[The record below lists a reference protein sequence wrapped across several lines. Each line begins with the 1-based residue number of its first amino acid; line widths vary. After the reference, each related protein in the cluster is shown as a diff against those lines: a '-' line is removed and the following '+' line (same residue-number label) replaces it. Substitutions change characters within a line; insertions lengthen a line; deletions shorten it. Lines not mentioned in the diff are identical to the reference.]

1 MDAGNSVVLGY
12 RTRFGCGFV
21 SGASA
26 VVLGAL
32 GFGAVLCLRFPA
44 LLTTPDARAV
54 YPMDLVRFL
63 IHLVLVSSF
72 CLGVLSIVLSRR
84 TPLGLTAIGL
94 TVGALIL
101 GGSQVEVTGPIQSTT
116 YVGLD
121 WFCLNLFVL
130 ALLFVPLELAFARL
144 PGQGVFR
151 RGWLTDLLHL
161 GVSHLAV
168 QLTVLLTLLPA
179 AMFFRWAVHPG
190 FQAAV
195 ASQPLLLQFAEIV
208 VVADLSEYAIHRLFH
223 RVPVLWRFHAIHHSA
238 EALDWLAASRIHL
251 VDAIITRALAF
262 IPLYVLGF
270 AEPAVYAYLI
280 FVSFH
285 AIFVHTNVRF
295 TFGRLAWLVGTPRF
309 HHWHHSAQPEAIDK
323 NFAIHLPVI
332 DRLSGTLYLPEHGWP
347 TAYGIAGSAVPE
359 PYPAQLVFPFTRD
372 PVTAVR

>member
-1 MDAGNSVVLGY
+1 MGARADLIAGYDVRFGGGFISGVVSVVLG
-12 RTRFGCGFV
+12 G
-21 SGASA
+21 
-26 VVLGAL
+26 L
-32 GFGAVLCLRFPA
+32 GFGAVLCLRFPD
-44 LLTTPDARAV
+44 LLTTPDARAL
-54 YPMDLVRFL
+54 YPLDLVRFL
-63 IHLVLVSSF
+63 IHLVLVSAF
-72 CLGVLSIVLSRR
+72 GLGVLSIVLSRR
-84 TPLGLTAIGL
+84 TRLGLIGIGL
-94 TVGALIL
+94 TVGALLL
-101 GGSQVEVTGPIQSTT
+101 GGSQVEITGPIDSSR

-144 PGQGVFR
+144 PAQGVFR
-151 RGWLTDLLHL
+151 RGWLTDLLHF

-190 FQAAV
+190 LQAAI
-195 ASQPLLLQFAEIV
+195 AGQPLALQFVEIV

-223 RVPVLWRFHAIHHSA
+223 RVPLLWRFHAIHHSA

-251 VDAIITRALAF
+251 VDAVVTRALAF
-262 IPLYVLGF
+262 VPLYVLGF
-270 AEPAVYAYLI
+270 AEPAVYAYLV

-285 AIFVHTNVRF
+285 AIFVHANVRF
-295 TFGRLAWLVGTPRF
+295 TFGGLAWLVGTPRF

-332 DRLSGTLYLPEHGWP
+332 DRVFGTLYLPPQGWP

-359 PYPAQLVFPFTRD
+359 RYPGQLAFPFTGR
-372 PVTAVR
+372 PVTGLR